1 VPSASGFAQ
10 AIPRLVLAITLA
22 ASLFLSI
29 RLNFYRFTKE
39 DEPYVYVQTFPEIE
53 TLTKPL
59 LDMARK
65 DPRYYHV
72 HGYILLESYYPLPW
86 MLGDFTQI
94 GYYKKDEPPEHYDEG
109 FVVGEVSQTEKIEST
124 LRGEYYKRK
133 FRLRDS
139 QEECVAY
146 FSKGTF
152 EEWFKGAPP
161 LFHGKP

>member
-1 VPSASGFAQ
+1 M
-10 AIPRLVLAITLA
+10 
-22 ASLFLSI
+22 
-29 RLNFYRFTKE
+29 
-39 DEPYVYVQTFPEIE
+39 QTFPEIE

-59 LDMARK
+59 LDLARK

-72 HGYILLESYYPLPW
+72 QGQVLLDSYYPLPW

-94 GYYKKDEPPEHYDEG
+94 GYYKKEEPPDAYDAD
-109 FVVGEVSQTEKIEST
+109 FVVAQKNQMEQIESG
-124 LRGEYYKRK
+124 LVGEYYKRT

-146 FSKGTF
+146 FRRKTF

-161 LFHGKP
+161 LFNGKP